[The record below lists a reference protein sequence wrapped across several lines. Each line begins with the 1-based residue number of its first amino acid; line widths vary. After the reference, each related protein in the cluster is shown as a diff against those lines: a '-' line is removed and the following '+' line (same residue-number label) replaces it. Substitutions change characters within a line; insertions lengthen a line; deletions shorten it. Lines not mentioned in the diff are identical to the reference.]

1 MCEYISI
8 INNNNNN
15 NNNGRKTQI
24 PRYNLHIIIDKN
36 TRFKNKLM
44 NKIILSN

>member
-15 NNNGRKTQI
+15 GHKTQI
-24 PRYNLHIIIDKN
+24 PRYILHIIMDKN
-36 TRFKNKLM
+36 TRFKKN
-44 NKIILSN
+44 